1 MLPEA
6 PHLVYLFAKENVP
19 YVLVVATLF
28 DKRRVAEAEP
38 SRPEIWPR
46 WLPNHY
52 FLKLAGL
59 EQGDPLRVEFFKAH
73 LQNWFPITVEIRWVN
88 WKHGLFVVA
97 LWKLIYQDCVPSFA
111 ELHMRVNL
119 QVIIL
124 ILIGLLD
131 FVPRVVGVLCLC
143 MGNLLNTDTKGLD
156 VFKSFVV
163 LLFGKVMLEEHV
175 YVDTT
180 GYAGILLERFYGV
193 NY

>member
-1 MLPEA
+1 
-6 PHLVYLFAKENVP
+6 
-19 YVLVVATLF
+19 
-28 DKRRVAEAEP
+28 
-38 SRPEIWPR
+38 
-46 WLPNHY
+46 
-52 FLKLAGL
+52 
-59 EQGDPLRVEFFKAH
+59 
-73 LQNWFPITVEIRWVN
+73 
-88 WKHGLFVVA
+88 
-97 LWKLIYQDCVPSFA
+97 
-111 ELHMRVNL
+111 MRVNL

-131 FVPRVVGVLCLC
+131 FVPRVVCVLCLC